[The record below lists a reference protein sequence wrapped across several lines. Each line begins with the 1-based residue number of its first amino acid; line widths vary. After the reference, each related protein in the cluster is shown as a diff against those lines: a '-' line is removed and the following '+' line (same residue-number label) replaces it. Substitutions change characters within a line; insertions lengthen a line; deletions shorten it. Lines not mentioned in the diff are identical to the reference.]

1 MKFTE
6 HPKKG
11 DKVKLDFI
19 VNRMVS
25 KVQKQTGRKIY
36 YLYVEKGDEKRI
48 LYYNPTTK
56 ETGASFERHSS
67 SFGGSSKGNF
77 KTWI

>member
-1 MKFTE
+1 MKFKE

-25 KVQKQTGRKIY
+25 KTIKQTGNKVY
-36 YLYVEKGDEKRI
+36 YLYVEKGDDKRI
-48 LYYNPTTK
+48 LYYNPRLK
-56 ETGASFERHSS
+56 ETGSSFERNSS
-67 SFGGSSKGNF
+67 SFGGSSKGGF